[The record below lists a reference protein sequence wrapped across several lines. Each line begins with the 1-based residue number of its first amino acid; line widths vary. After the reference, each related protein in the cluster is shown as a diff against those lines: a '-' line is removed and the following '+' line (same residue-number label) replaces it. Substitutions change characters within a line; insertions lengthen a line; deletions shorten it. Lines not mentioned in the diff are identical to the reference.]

1 MKAKRFYSFT
11 NNSKPI
17 INNNSRY
24 KTQRFHGRFLE
35 IIEIF
40 ERTFFI
46 KNNYWNLK
54 LSIVA
59 LSSVT

>member
-17 INNNSRY
+17 INNNYRY

-46 KNNYWNLK
+46 KNN
-54 LSIVA
+54 
-59 LSSVT
+59 